1 MRQLRGWR
9 MATAARTN
17 VAGWS
22 QGEAEPLEGKM
33 AVDTNQE
40 QGQIRMPFLQNQD
53 FSGRWAPSVFP
64 HGASKPYQ
72 EELQQLR
79 DVGRTKV
86 SGICFWLVLG
96 LQVCITINGSL
107 FLRYISS
114 SKQAV
119 GTQTEAHTQ
128 T

>member
-1 MRQLRGWR
+1 
-9 MATAARTN
+9 MATVARTN

-64 HGASKPYQ
+64 HGASKPHQ

-96 LQVCITINGSL
+96 SEATQLQAQIYLGWGW
-107 FLRYISS
+107 
-114 SKQAV
+114 
-119 GTQTEAHTQ
+119 GTRLGHSPLLCQWECAL
-128 T
+128 